1 MEPTREETRLM
12 RYALRH
18 LAALAGEHLSA
29 FDEIALGIDATFDAH
44 LQRIS
49 QLERRLTDA
58 LELVEAMAARLDDQD
73 EAIDLIKSRLG
84 GTWY

>member
-1 MEPTREETRLM
+1 MEPTREETRLL
-12 RYALRH
+12 RYALRS

-49 QLERRLTDA
+49 QLETRLT
-58 LELVEAMAARLDDQD
+58 LVNERLDHAHMTIG
-73 EAIDLIKSRLG
+73 ELRYEIEHLRGAAL
-84 GTWY
+84 